1 MNCTKTN
8 HWAATRRNISRGM
21 SPLAEVHMNQP
32 DRKHDSKRH
41 EDKAKLENDDVIEE
55 STEGDGGPTGS
66 GGVASQSPS
75 PGPEPKQPQGH
86 KRG

>member
-1 MNCTKTN
+1 MK
-8 HWAATRRNISRGM
+8 
-21 SPLAEVHMNQP
+21 QP

-41 EDKAKLENDDVIEE
+41 EEKAKPENDDVIEE

-86 KRG
+86 KHG